1 MTAPDPAPLPA
12 LHRRRL
18 TKPDGRALWLY
29 GRAPLDGALSA
40 PVPDAAPFSP
50 DAHLRWHPLR
60 GEWVVVS
67 GARQH
72 RTFLPPASH
81 NPLAPTVDPAAP
93 TELPAGGWEVAV
105 FENRFPA
112 FFAGASAAPP
122 GIVDTAPARGACEVV
137 VYAQDAET
145 SLSRL
150 PLSHVELLVQ
160 VWADRTREL
169 GARAEVGYVFPFEN
183 RGVEV
188 GVTLHHPHGQIYA
201 YPFVPPLAARMLE
214 LMAAHLRRTG
224 TNLLEQHVAS
234 ELDDGRRI
242 LHVDA
247 EAVAFVPVCAR
258 HPYEIWVVPRRATPR
273 FDALSPAQI
282 RGFAH
287 ALRLSLAKLDGLWGL
302 PMPYV
307 MVFHQAPVDGR
318 PHPEA
323 AVHAQV
329 YPAYRMRG
337 RLKYLAGSEIG
348 AGTFTADTLPEQT
361 AAELAAVEA
370 PLE

>member
-1 MTAPDPAPLPA
+1 MITLVDEPLPP

-29 GRAPLDGALSA
+29 GRQPIEGELEA
-40 PVPDAAPFSP
+40 PVPDPAPFLP
-50 DAHLRWHPLR
+50 DPHLRWHPLR
-60 GEWVVVS
+60 GEWVVYS

-81 NPLAPTVDPAAP
+81 DPLAPTTDRDEP
-93 TELPAGGWEVAV
+93 TELPAGAWDVAV

-112 FFAGASAAPP
+112 LYEGASTAPP
-122 GIVDTAPARGACEVV
+122 SIVETAPARGACEVV
-137 VYAQDAET
+137 VYTQDAERG
-145 SLSRL
+145 LSRL
-150 PLSHVELLVQ
+150 PLAHVELLVE

-169 GARAEVGYVFPFEN
+169 GEREDVAYVFPFEN

-201 YPFVPPLAARMLE
+201 YPFVPPLADRMLE
-214 LMAAHLRRTG
+214 QQRAYFESSG
-224 TNLLEQHVAS
+224 GNLLEQHIAA
-234 ELDDGRRI
+234 ELADGRRI

-247 EAVAFVPVCAR
+247 EAIAFVPACAR
-258 HPYEIWVVPRRATPR
+258 YAYEIWVAPRRATER
-273 FDALSPAQI
+273 FDALAPRQI
-282 RGFAH
+282 RGFAR
-287 ALRLSLAKLDGLWGL
+287 ALKLAVAKLDGLWGT

-307 MVFHQAPVDGR
+307 LGFHQAPSDGR
-318 PHPEA
+318 AHPEA
-323 AVHAQV
+323 ALHAQL

-361 AAELAAVEA
+361 AAELAAVEVELA
-370 PLE
+370 